1 MGEAYREARES
12 AIGDRIIV
20 RDGDRFHLLD
30 VGEIDWIEADDYRA
44 RIHASGATYRLRETL
59 ANLESSLQHRDFLR
73 IHRSAI
79 VNLKKI
85 RELRRGFNG
94 TFVVRLE
101 SGTELSLSRRRRRRL
116 DDFLGRT
123 L

>member
-1 MGEAYREARES
+1 MGEAAREAQAS

-30 VGEIDWIEADDYRA
+30 VGDIDWIEGDDYRA
-44 RIHASGATYRLRETL
+44 RIHTSGTTYHLRETL
-59 ANLESSLQHRDFLR
+59 ANLETSLEDHDFLR

-79 VNLKKI
+79 VNLRKI

-101 SGTELSLSRRRRRRL
+101 DGTELSLSRRRRRQL